1 MTYAWHGIDADTGT
15 NYDEERLERV
25 RDEMY
30 EDPDACAR
38 VAKKLAEREPDLIA
52 NLAGA
57 PFASATVIAEQVA
70 SLQAEAAPLWWQEA
84 MNEIENREEV

>member
-15 NYDEERLERV
+15 DYDEERLERV

-38 VAKKLAEREPDLIA
+38 VARKLAESAPDLIA

-57 PFASATVIAEQVA
+57 SFANATAAAEQVEA
-70 SLQAEAAPLWWQEA
+70 LRAKAAPLWWQEA